1 RGRPHPGFSRGRRG
15 DGAGIRAV
23 SHLDALGLAEG
34 VRGRRVTARDLVAAT
49 LERIRARDGELNC
62 FTAVVAEGALREA
75 EAVDADIGAGKVV
88 GPLAGVPFAV
98 KNLFDVA
105 GLTTLA
111 GSRINAERPRA
122 ARDATVVARLR
133 GAGAVLVGALNMDEY
148 AFGFTTENTH
158 YGPTHNPHD
167 PVSAGRNVEPC
178 LPRLADGTGGLRLA
192 VADGHFAA
200 GGEPE
205 VFAAVERVAKALGAT
220 RRVTVPEAHR
230 ARAAAM
236 IITASEGA
244 SLHGD
249 DLKRRPM
256 DFDPLTRDRFLAGAL
271 VPGALYVQ
279 AQRFRAWYRERV
291 REIFRSVDVLLTPTT
306 PCPAPKIGQ
315 ETMTLAGVTVQ

>member
-1 RGRPHPGFSRGRRG
+1 M
-15 DGAGIRAV
+15 
-23 SHLDALGLAEG
+23 AEE

-122 ARDATVVARLR
+122 AKDATVVARLR

-158 YGPTHNPHD
+158 YGPTRNPHD
-167 PVSAGRNVEPC
+167 PSRVAGGSSGGSA
-178 LPRLADGTGGLRLA
+178 AA
-192 VADGHFAA
+192 VA
-200 GGEPE
+200 GGIVPLSLGSDTNGSI
-205 VFAAVERVAKALGAT
+205 RVPPSLFRVCRSSPTHAT
-220 RRVTVPEAHR
+220 PPRG
-230 ARAAAM
+230 RAA
-236 IITASEGA
+236 
-244 SLHGD
+244 
-249 DLKRRPM
+249 
-256 DFDPLTRDRFLAGAL
+256 
-271 VPGALYVQ
+271 
-279 AQRFRAWYRERV
+279 
-291 REIFRSVDVLLTPTT
+291 
-306 PCPAPKIGQ
+306 
-315 ETMTLAGVTVQ
+315 

>member
-1 RGRPHPGFSRGRRG
+1 
-15 DGAGIRAV
+15 V
-23 SHLDALGLAEG
+23 SHLDALGMAEE

-122 ARDATVVARLR
+122 AKDATVVARLR

-167 PVSAGRNVEPC
+167 PARVAGGSSGGSGAAVGAGLVPFALGSDTNGSIRVPAAPCGIFGLKPTYGRLSRAGTALFGISFDHVGPLATSAR
-178 LPRLADGTGGLRLA
+178 DLA
-192 VADGHFAA
+192 VAYDVMQGPAA
-200 GGEPE
+200 ADPVCAGRDGEP
-205 VFAAVERVAKALGAT
+205 
-220 RRVTVPEAHR
+220 
-230 ARAAAM
+230 
-236 IITASEGA
+236 
-244 SLHGD
+244 
-249 DLKRRPM
+249 
-256 DFDPLTRDRFLAGAL
+256 
-271 VPGALYVQ
+271 
-279 AQRFRAWYRERV
+279 
-291 REIFRSVDVLLTPTT
+291 
-306 PCPAPKIGQ
+306 
-315 ETMTLAGVTVQ
+315 

>member
-1 RGRPHPGFSRGRRG
+1 M
-15 DGAGIRAV
+15 
-23 SHLDALGLAEG
+23 SHLDAIGMAEE

-167 PVSAGRNVEPC
+167 PGRVAGGSSGGSGAAVGAGLVPFALGSDTNGSIRVPAALCGIFGLKPTYGRLSRAGTALFGISFDHVGPLATSAR
-178 LPRLADGTGGLRLA
+178 DLA
-192 VADGHFAA
+192 VIEFQPRISNGVDA
-200 GGEPE
+200 GNRPY
-205 VFAAVERVAKALGAT
+205 ER
-220 RRVTVPEAHR
+220 HNHDH
-230 ARAAAM
+230 
-236 IITASEGA
+236 EG
-244 SLHGD
+244 G
-249 DLKRRPM
+249 
-256 DFDPLTRDRFLAGAL
+256 
-271 VPGALYVQ
+271 
-279 AQRFRAWYRERV
+279 ERV
-291 REIFRSVDVLLTPTT
+291 RTQNIPRAYRCAVPDSYGKNSTNNECTNAGRRVYPFHY
-306 PCPAPKIGQ
+306 PAFSRQ
-315 ETMTLAGVTVQ
+315 ADEAGSHRRNREKQ